1 MALHVFSRDFL
12 FSFVGK
18 NHQGQLVHSI
28 HMCLFELNFLNQMRS
43 LGSIWITL
51 LYLIENR
58 KDVWKIILLKH
69 YLMKYFCY
77 FKKSF
82 IPVCTDTQSKTC
94 VVKCAVK
101 TESALFL
108 LWKTFITLVFVT
120 PLPQLLFIQSQL
132 FRVEK
137 PSKILRAESLLI

>member
-1 MALHVFSRDFL
+1 MIQIWFWLHWKSMGFCVRVIWYVLIVLIQLCTFSRHFFHQ
-12 FSFVGK
+12 FSYDTSKKV
-18 NHQGQLVHSI
+18 
-28 HMCLFELNFLNQMRS
+28 
-43 LGSIWITL
+43 
-51 LYLIENR
+51 
-58 KDVWKIILLKH
+58 DVWIYGSLI
-69 YLMKYFCY
+69 MISWKYRSIQM
-77 FKKSF
+77 SF
-82 IPVCTDTQSKTC
+82 NPECNDALSKTC